1 LKIRKEKDMKKT
13 VLNSYSAPQIE
24 FYTVAIER
32 GFTLSDGTGTGIGL
46 PGMPG
51 EDGGELLPDA

>member
-1 LKIRKEKDMKKT
+1 MKKT

-32 GFTLSDGTGTGIGL
+32 GFTLSNGDGASL
-46 PGMPG
+46 ELDGMG
-51 EDGGELLPDA
+51 SITDELE

>member
-1 LKIRKEKDMKKT
+1 MKKC

-32 GFTLSDGTGTGIGL
+32 GFTLSNSEGAGIELDGMGSIT
-46 PGMPG
+46 
-51 EDGGELLPDA
+51 DELE

>member
-1 LKIRKEKDMKKT
+1 MKKT

-32 GFTLSDGTGTGIGL
+32 GFTLSDGSGADMTL
-46 PGMPG
+46 PGMG
-51 EDGGELLPDA
+51 STTDELE

>member
-1 LKIRKEKDMKKT
+1 MKKT

-32 GFTLSDGTGTGIGL
+32 GFTLSEGVGLELGTMGSTSDDLIF
-46 PGMPG
+46 
-51 EDGGELLPDA
+51 E

>member
-1 LKIRKEKDMKKT
+1 MKKT
-13 VLNSYSAPQIE
+13 ALNSYSAPQIE

-32 GFTLSDGTGTGIGL
+32 GFSLSNGDGADLNL

-51 EDGGELLPDA
+51 VDGGELSPDE